1 MKSQMCHSFQICEF
15 QCIMGKLFLTFH
27 AHVYGFKSFE
37 CQKLMKQY
45 NLIDLNCYFDEWH
58 ILEYTKLVVLIVFLT
73 IIMVKKPLIRL
84 YDGIL

>member
-45 NLIDLNCYFDEWH
+45 NLIDLNCYFDE
-58 ILEYTKLVVLIVFLT
+58 
-73 IIMVKKPLIRL
+73 
-84 YDGIL
+84 